1 MAALAIAAGIFAVS
15 FGFVADADRNTPPAA
30 AAPGAPRHE
39 VSSPGAAAPRVAL
52 GSAVALGVRPS
63 LLARSVRRA
72 RARRVVPQVAPVP
85 APDASLPST
94 PPTDV
99 PAQPASPSTPVGA
112 VPTTPVPAPAPTP
125 APSRPAPRPVAKPAP
140 KPVAKPAPKP
150 VAKPAPKP
158 KPPDFDETGPPAP
171 GKGTAGG

>member
-1 MAALAIAAGIFAVS
+1 MAALAIAAGIFAIS

-30 AAPGAPRHE
+30 AAPGAPRYE
-39 VSSPGAAAPRVAL
+39 PSSRGPAAPRVAL

-63 LLARSVRRA
+63 LLARPVRRA
-72 RARRVVPQVAPVP
+72 PVRRVAPQVPPVP
-85 APDASLPST
+85 APAESLRST
-94 PPTDV
+94 PPTDG
-99 PAQPASPSTPVGA
+99 PGQPVGPSNPVGA

-125 APSRPAPRPVAKPAP
+125 AP

-150 VAKPAPKP
+150 VAKP

-171 GKGTAGG
+171 GKRTAGGGS

>member
-1 MAALAIAAGIFAVS
+1 MAALAIAAGIFAIS

-39 VSSPGAAAPRVAL
+39 VSSPGTAAPRVAL

-63 LLARSVRRA
+63 LLARPVRRA
-72 RARRVVPQVAPVP
+72 PVRRVAP
-85 APDASLPST
+85 APTPDRSLPST

-99 PAQPASPSTPVGA
+99 PGQPVSPSNPVGA

-125 APSRPAPRPVAKPAP
+125 APPPKPAP

-150 VAKPAPKP
+150 AAKP
-158 KPPDFDETGPPAP
+158 KPPDFDDTGPPAP
-171 GKGTAGG
+171 GKRKAGGG